1 MMITIRRSNE
11 RGHVDHGWLDTYHTF
26 SFADYYDENHMGFQA
41 LRVINEDRV
50 APGQGFG
57 THPHRDME
65 IITYVLE
72 GALAHTDSS
81 GGEGVLRPGEVQHM
95 TAGAG
100 IRHSEF
106 NASESEPAHFL
117 QIWLLPET
125 KGLKPGYDQKRF
137 DIDGLR
143 LVAAHDGRDGSLPVH
158 QDVDLFAA
166 RLSAGKE
173 VKHAVADGRHAWL
186 QVARGAVKL
195 NGAEL
200 RAGDGAALSEVRE
213 LVIRANEPAEFLL
226 FDLA

>member
-1 MMITIRRSNE
+1 MMMTIRRGDE
-11 RGHVDHGWLDTYHTF
+11 RGHFNHGWLDTYHTF
-26 SFADYYDENHMGFQA
+26 SFADYYDENHMGFRA

-72 GALAHTDSS
+72 GALAHKDSS

-106 NASESEPAHFL
+106 NASEVEPVHLL
-117 QIWLLPET
+117 QIWLLPDK

-137 DIDGLR
+137 EIDGLR
-143 LVAAHDGRDGSLPVH
+143 LVASHDGRDGSLQIH

-166 RLSAGKE
+166 RLPKGKE
-173 VKHAVADGRHAWL
+173 VKHASAAGRHAWL
-186 QVARGAVKL
+186 QVARGGVAL
-195 NGAEL
+195 NGTAL
-200 RAGDGAALSEVRE
+200 RAGDGAAVSDERE
-213 LVIRANEPAEFLL
+213 LVIRADEPSEFLL